1 MPLKESKLKT
11 YLLVG
16 GLIYVLLFYFSLHM
30 GHAVYLDEAAT
41 KETEIYSSIQF
52 GTYSNATS
60 APVVKESINWFT
72 VAFEA
77 LANMSE
83 NPVAIWPLS
92 IKFLIPALFFL
103 I

>member
-60 APVVKESINWFT
+60 APVVKESINWFNHAIR
-72 VAFEA
+72 VHFLVRNA
-77 LANMSE
+77 LLRCFCTTTFS
-83 NPVAIWPLS
+83 
-92 IKFLIPALFFL
+92 FFNFG
-103 I
+103 

>member
-60 APVVKESINWFT
+60 APVVRK
-72 VAFEA
+72 A
-77 LANMSE
+77 
-83 NPVAIWPLS
+83 
-92 IKFLIPALFFL
+92 
-103 I
+103 